1 MPSLEHATLV
11 EMFRTHPELIALLLR
26 EVFGVDVPAYERL
39 AVSDAILDQLTP
51 TEFRADLVVD
61 FFDSTSTRPRMSGVL
76 EVQLRIDDDKFYS
89 WPAYLILGRSRR
101 RCETFVL
108 VVAPDPAVA
117 AWARKPIHLGPGN
130 DLRVFVLGPAE
141 IPTITDIEVAIRHP
155 ELAVLSALA
164 HGNDAEYGMPVLRVM
179 LGALDTLDSK
189 DAEVYLHIVYKALA
203 GPLHRALQEEVM
215 LREQFPDVELEGQ
228 FILEFMKRQKARIE
242 ARSEARGEARGEV
255 HGKAQ
260 VLLRLLD
267 RSGVELSQEQR
278 SAIEGCEDVAQVD
291 AWIDRAFDAK
301 SAADVFG

>member
-1 MPSLEHATLV
+1 MPSLEHAALV
-11 EMFRTHPELIALLLR
+11 EMFRSHPELIPLLLR
-26 EVFGVDVPAYERL
+26 EVFGVDVSAYERL

-61 FFDSTSTRPRMSGVL
+61 FFDSTGTRPRMSGVL

-101 RCETFVL
+101 RCDTFVL

-130 DLRVFVLGPAE
+130 DLRVLVLGPSE
-141 IPTITDIEVAIRHP
+141 IPTILDPEVATRYP

-164 HGNDAEYGMPVLRVM
+164 HGNDAEHGMPVLRVM
-179 LGALDTLDSK
+179 LGALDSLDSK

-228 FILEFMKRQKARIE
+228 YILEFIKRQK
-242 ARSEARGEARGEV
+242 ARSEARGEARGEA

-278 SAIEGCEDVAQVD
+278 SAIEGCEDAAQVD